1 MINSKLKA
9 LTSVKPGA
17 TPCSSPES
25 SPRTSDSD
33 IEVLF
38 QLYLC
43 YSTLLFV
50 CICHLFVNSV
60 EFRRVAHDRFYR

>member
-33 IEVLF
+33 IEVRF
-38 QLYLC
+38 QVYLC
-43 YSTLLFV
+43 YTIFV
-50 CICHLFVNSV
+50 YNVCT
-60 EFRRVAHDRFYR
+60 YY

>member
-38 QLYLC
+38 HLYLC
-43 YSTLLFV
+43 YAIMCV
-50 CICHLFVNSV
+50 YICHLFISSI
-60 EFRRVAHDRFYR
+60 ELRGVAQEQ